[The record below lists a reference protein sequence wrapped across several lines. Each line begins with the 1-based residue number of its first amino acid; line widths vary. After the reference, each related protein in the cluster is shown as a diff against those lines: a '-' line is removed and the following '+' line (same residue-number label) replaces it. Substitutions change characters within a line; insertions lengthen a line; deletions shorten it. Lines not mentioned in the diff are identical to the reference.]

1 MRERNIFV
9 RLAIKNRGVRN
20 ERGATAVEF
29 AIVLPLLLFLVFA
42 IIEFALLLY
51 NKAMVTN
58 AARAGARTGL
68 VFRANGAG
76 DYDPFTTDQI
86 RTVVNNYLA
95 SHLLSIS
102 ASTTFS
108 PPVINPCPQP
118 DPDNPN
124 AVREIQVTADVT
136 FTFVTLPDLSSLLR
150 HGTPPP
156 PSGSGF
162 PLSVP
167 LTGQSVMNCE

>member
-1 MRERNIFV
+1 MSGKNIFV
-9 RLAIKNRGVRN
+9 RLAIKNQKARN
-20 ERGATAVEF
+20 EKGTTVVEF
-29 AIVLPLLLFLVFA
+29 AIVLPLLLFLIFA

-68 VFRANGAG
+68 VFRANSAG
-76 DYDPFTTDQI
+76 DYDPFTEDQI

-95 SHLLSIS
+95 SHLLTIS

-108 PPVINPCPQP
+108 PPVINPCPQV
-118 DPDNPN
+118 DPNNPN
-124 AVREIQVTADVT
+124 AVREVQVTADVT
-136 FTFVTLPDLSSLLR
+136 YTFVTLPDLSSFLL
-150 HGTPPP
+150 GV
-156 PSGSGF
+156 GSGF

>member
-1 MRERNIFV
+1 MLGKNIFV
-9 RLAIKNRGVRN
+9 RLTIKNQKVRN
-20 ERGATAVEF
+20 EKGATVVEF
-29 AIVLPLLLFLVFA
+29 AFILPLLLFLIFA

-68 VFRANGAG
+68 VFRANSAG

-86 RTVVNNYLA
+86 TTVVNNYLA
-95 SHLLSIS
+95 SHLLTIS
-102 ASTTFS
+102 ASTTFN
-108 PPVINPCPQP
+108 PPVISPCPQP

-124 AVREIQVTADVT
+124 AVREVQVTALVT
-136 FTFVTLPDLSSLLR
+136 YTFVTLPDLSSLML
-150 HGTPPP
+150 GG
-156 PSGSGF
+156 GSGF

-167 LTGQSVMNCE
+167 LMGQSVMRCE